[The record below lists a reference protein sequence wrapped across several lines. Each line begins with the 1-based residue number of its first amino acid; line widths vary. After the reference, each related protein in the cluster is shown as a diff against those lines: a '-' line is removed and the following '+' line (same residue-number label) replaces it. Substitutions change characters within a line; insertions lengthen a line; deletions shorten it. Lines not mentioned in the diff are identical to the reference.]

1 MTSNGLYTKMP
12 ALRGSFFPLSC
23 SVLAASACLPP
34 FSVRHVLPAL
44 CMLPAVTHAPPL
56 SGSFFGLPPAC
67 LWLLPPF
74 RMFPAVTRTFP
85 FSFSSVSRHVLPAF
99 RMFPA
104 VTRIFFFFPLLLFTA
119 MFLSL
124 RSFFISAVSAPVSPS
139 FFGATKKSPEKAL
152 RSYFFYFS
160 DDTILPQNTDHIQ
173 DNCATLP
180 DMLPPQA
187 QVLPVE
193 QKHRAFARF
202 KPR

>member
-1 MTSNGLYTKMP
+1 MP

-23 SVLAASACLPP
+23 SVLAAPACLPP

-56 SGSFFGLPPAC
+56 SGFFFGLPPVC

-99 RMFPA
+99 RIFPA
-104 VTRIFFFFPLLLFTA
+104 VIRTFFFFPLLLFTA

-152 RSYFFYFS
+152 RSYFFLFFRRYYF
-160 DDTILPQNTDHIQ
+160 TT
-173 DNCATLP
+173 
-180 DMLPPQA
+180 
-187 QVLPVE
+187 
-193 QKHRAFARF
+193 KHRPYTGQLCDITRHVTAAGAGP
-202 KPR
+202 PRRAEAPRIRAIQAAMK

>member
-34 FSVRHVLPAL
+34 FSVRHVLPA
-44 CMLPAVTHAPPL
+44 VTHAPPL
-56 SGSFFGLPPAC
+56 SGSFFGLLPAC

-74 RMFPAVTRTFP
+74 RI
-85 FSFSSVSRHVLPAF
+85 
-99 RMFPA
+99 FPA

-180 DMLPPQA
+180 DMLPLQA